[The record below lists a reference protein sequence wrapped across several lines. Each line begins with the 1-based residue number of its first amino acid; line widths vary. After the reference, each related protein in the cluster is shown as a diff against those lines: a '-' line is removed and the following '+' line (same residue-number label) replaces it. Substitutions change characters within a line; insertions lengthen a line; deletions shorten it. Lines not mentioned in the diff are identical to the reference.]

1 MVILKMENEKREI
14 PAKGTIR
21 TLASGLGLNPETVLF
36 VVNGQLQ
43 PEDYIL
49 RDGDVVEVVL
59 VVSGG

>member
-1 MVILKMENEKREI
+1 MVILKIGNEEREI

-21 TLASGLGLNPETVLF
+21 TLVSDLGLNPETVLF

-43 PEDYIL
+43 PEDYKL
-49 RDGDVVEVVL
+49 QDGDVVEVVS